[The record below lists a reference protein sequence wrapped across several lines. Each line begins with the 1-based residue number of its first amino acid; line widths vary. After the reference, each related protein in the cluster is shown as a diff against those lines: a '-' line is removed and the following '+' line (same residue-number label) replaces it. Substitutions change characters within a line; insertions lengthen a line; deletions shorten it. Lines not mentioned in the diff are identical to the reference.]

1 MLTYSYKELSWLF
14 KEQSM
19 AEQNEFISHGIK
31 DTISWAEQMAQD
43 SMNGDIYTLQG
54 LMGAGKSE
62 FARAFIRKLMG
73 SDIDVPSPTFTL
85 VQTYESDKGLIW
97 HFDLYRLEDEEE
109 IYEIG
114 WEEALSDGILLI
126 EWPERLGSLM
136 PKVKKAIQIESL
148 DENKRKITIDVHS

>member
-1 MLTYSYKELSWLF
+1 
-14 KEQSM
+14 M